1 MLKILTFLL
10 LMAVS
15 AESISNLWIK
25 AETSIVQIEKSE
37 KKDNKDGETEKE
49 DNKDKLFQHFTT
61 LRNESEK
68 QMLFVLDHI
77 HFKYSAFLS
86 LPEIPPELV

>member
-1 MLKILTFLL
+1 MLKIITFLL

-15 AESISNLWIK
+15 AEYISNLWIK
-25 AETSIVQIEKSE
+25 EATSIVQIEKNE

-49 DNKDKLFQHFTT
+49 EKKDKLFHLFTISQ
-61 LRNESEK
+61 NESER
-68 QMLFVLDHI
+68 QTLFVLDHI

-86 LPEIPPELV
+86 MPEIPPELA